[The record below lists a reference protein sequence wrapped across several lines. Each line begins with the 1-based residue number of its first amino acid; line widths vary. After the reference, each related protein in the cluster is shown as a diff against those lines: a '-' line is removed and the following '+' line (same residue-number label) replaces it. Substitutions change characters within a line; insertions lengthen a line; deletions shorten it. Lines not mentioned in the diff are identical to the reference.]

1 MNPGK
6 PNFFRLS
13 FRNCISCACNNPGFF
28 FSADHLRLRI
38 DCEAWYTGI
47 RPLEVAAVQDDPTD
61 FIREYIGNENIPSAG
76 DVLKFI
82 AFMSFQPVDPSK
94 PKELNGYLQYL
105 AEVRKVLIVDAQ
117 CQPGSLIIT
126 VEISSLQVLDELWE
140 DYCTGHLN
148 ERAQKFLVTED
159 ILKAFGLVEVKLR
172 TAIVKEDYRDCR
184 EYLKRPGMENITFQC
199 R

>member
-1 MNPGK
+1 M
-6 PNFFRLS
+6 
-13 FRNCISCACNNPGFF
+13 
-28 FSADHLRLRI
+28 
-38 DCEAWYTGI
+38 
-47 RPLEVAAVQDDPTD
+47 AAVRDDPTD
-61 FIREYIGNENIPSAG
+61 FTREYIGNENILSAG

-105 AEVRKVLIVDAQ
+105 TEVRKVLIVDAQ
-117 CQPGSLIIT
+117 WQPRSLIIT
-126 VEISSLQVLDELWE
+126 VKISSLQILDELWE
-140 DYCTGHLN
+140 DYRRGRLN
-148 ERAQKFLVTED
+148 EEAQKVLVTED

-172 TAIVKEDYRDCR
+172 TAIVEKEYRDCR